1 MCLYM
6 RLDDQPPL
14 SMISDFRAKEHEGKE
29 GARLHRGDDDDD
41 GGRGRHYLRGGHGGG
56 VKLFLARHN

>member
-1 MCLYM
+1 MIN
-6 RLDDQPPL
+6 PPL

-29 GARLHRGDDDDD
+29 GARLHRGDDDD
-41 GGRGRHYLRGGHGGG
+41 GGRGRHYSRGGHGGG

>member
-29 GARLHRGDDDDD
+29 GARLHRGDDDD
-41 GGRGRHYLRGGHGGG
+41 GGRGRRGGHDGGG

>member
-29 GARLHRGDDDDD
+29 GARLHRGDD
-41 GGRGRHYLRGGHGGG
+41 GGRGRRGGHGGGG

>member
-1 MCLYM
+1 MIN
-6 RLDDQPPL
+6 PPL

-29 GARLHRGDDDDD
+29 GARLHRGDDDD
-41 GGRGRHYLRGGHGGG
+41 GGRGRRGGHDGGG